1 MRKVRYFLWLGLL
14 AALPLGAAVRT
25 PAVFGD
31 SMVLQRNRP
40 LPVWG
45 WAEPGEAVKVT
56 LGESTAETVADASG
70 RWRVTLP
77 ARPEGGPCEL
87 TVAGEN
93 TLRFK
98 DVMIGEVWL
107 CSGQSNMAWRLNQSE
122 GAEQAIR
129 DSANPRLRLF
139 QVERHWGQVAP
150 EQGTGR
156 WRVSSPESSGT
167 FSGVGYFFGRRLAAE
182 LEVTVGLIDVSWGG
196 TRIEPWISPAELGNY
211 PQLAELNRQAQLFD
225 PASAAHRERLEQ
237 WLAACETY
245 NAAVKEAL
253 ARKSPPPLP
262 PKFPAELRCA
272 SRDDVG
278 MLFRWMIR
286 PLTPLAVGGT
296 IWYQGEAN
304 RLDGPVY
311 AEKLKALA
319 SGWRREFASPEM
331 PFYLVQLA
339 PFAYARQNP
348 VALASVW
355 AAQSRA
361 AREIPNAGMAVIND
375 VGNLRDIH
383 PVKKRPV
390 GERLAGLAL
399 RRTFGREVPAEFPEP
414 ESWKAEGGE
423 AVVTF
428 RNAAK
433 LATRDGRAPDW
444 FELCDNRGI
453 WHAAAARLDGCRVIL
468 SAPDAPEPKAVR
480 FAWSLVAEPNL
491 VNEHGLPA
499 GIFQL
504 GEAPLVNP
512 LSERIPEAAGFQV
525 LYRVRPLEAAS
536 GHSIRYAQ
544 DRTESLSGKIERVAY
559 FLRLRPK
566 KGEEQFVYA
575 EMDPFSP
582 DPKKL
587 GVPVRESGARFQ
599 QDVRNV
605 RIISNVPGVE
615 NGLFPEGCSIEFWD
629 CNYSGA
635 NVRKLPGASDGR
647 CDFGDR
653 MNLST
658 SPGYGSM
665 QLHNHRQ
672 RRTVFAYNH
681 WSEGASCD
689 LGIGNAPAGHP
700 DWTGSKSGRTLSD
713 AELTVL
719 VRTGE

>member
-1 MRKVRYFLWLGLL
+1 M
-14 AALPLGAAVRT
+14 
-25 PAVFGD
+25 
-31 SMVLQRNRP
+31 
-40 LPVWG
+40 
-45 WAEPGEAVKVT
+45 
-56 LGESTAETVADASG
+56 
-70 RWRVTLP
+70 
-77 ARPEGGPCEL
+77 
-87 TVAGEN
+87 
-93 TLRFK
+93 
-98 DVMIGEVWL
+98 
-107 CSGQSNMAWRLNQSE
+107 
-122 GAEQAIR
+122 
-129 DSANPRLRLF
+129 
-139 QVERHWGQVAP
+139 
-150 EQGTGR
+150 
-156 WRVSSPESSGT
+156 
-167 FSGVGYFFGRRLAAE
+167 
-182 LEVTVGLIDVSWGG
+182 GLIDVSWGG

-304 RLDGPVY
+304 RLDGLVY

-319 SGWRREFASPEM
+319 TGWRREFASPEM

-414 ESWKAEGGE
+414 ESWKVEGGE

-433 LATRDGRAPDW
+433 LATRDGKAPDW

-504 GEAPLVNP
+504 GEAPLANP

-525 LYRVRPLEAAS
+525 LYRVRPLEAAA